1 MGDLISVCKLQHSAK
16 HTQSP
21 NAYRS
26 VLPRG
31 ELFFL
36 VLSIRRFHHKQQSS
50 HFISLILNYSNI
62 KLITFLRSFS
72 LCNSLNLTLS
82 LCGWASEDWTTES
95 MLTPESVHLYLLS
108 STAKCHH
115 HYDSTW
121 QTADIHIF
129 TLCKRF
135 TEVDKISALLHIL
148 ESYFLGNKVHEKLLA
163 SMNHTKWIHRNWWQ
177 EIYRISGPKGFR
189 M

>member
-21 NAYRS
+21 NAYGS

-36 VLSIRRFHHKQQSS
+36 VLSIRRIHHKQQSS

-72 LCNSLNLTLS
+72 LCDSLNLTLS

-95 MLTPESVHLYLLS
+95 MHTPESVHLYLLS

-121 QTADIHIF
+121 QTADIRIF
-129 TLCKRF
+129 TLWGGQNFC
-135 TEVDKISALLHIL
+135 SLAH
-148 ESYFLGNKVHEKLLA
+148 LGKLF
-163 SMNHTKWIHRNWWQ
+163 SWQ
-177 EIYRISGPKGFR
+177 
-189 M
+189 